1 MTDKMMERSVI
12 QFTFPPSSLKNSNM
26 GLFSGSS
33 GRTAYGPLPPA
44 PHPIGVNG
52 FYTQHTNE
60 LALRIRERKTAFSG
74 DDFAVKDAANGQTI
88 FQVNGKVMS
97 LSGKKDVKDAQG
109 VDLFTIRKKHMAI
122 RKTYKG
128 DDAKTGQEIFKVE
141 SSMFVMGT
149 KLKITFKNT
158 AGRGEDLTLTL
169 RGDLVG

>member
-1 MTDKMMERSVI
+1 
-12 QFTFPPSSLKNSNM
+12 M
-26 GLFSGSS
+26 GLFSGISNKI
-33 GRTAYGPLPPA
+33 AYGPLPPA
-44 PHPIGVNG
+44 PHPVGVNG

-60 LALRIRERKTAFSG
+60 LALRIRERKVAFSG

-88 FQVNGKVMS
+88 FKVNGKVMS

-109 VDLFTIRKKHMAI
+109 VDLFTIRKKHLAI

-141 SSMFVMGT
+141 SSVFTMGT

-169 RGDLVG
+169 RGDLVSKEVNVCGTFN